1 MAVNGVSWTSQT
13 YTDSVSRQVKNS
25 LGKDDFLNLLI
36 TQLTHQD
43 PLDPIDDTEFIAQM
57 AQFST
62 LEQITNVA
70 SSMDNL
76 LKMARLSAESYV
88 GKEVIYYDE
97 DKGTYLQSLVRSAI
111 FDDDKVYLEL
121 NDGKYIPLEGVKA
134 VTTPS
139 KDGGQ

>member
-13 YTDSVSRQVKNS
+13 YTDSISRQVKNS

>member
-25 LGKDDFLNLLI
+25 LGKDDILNLLI

>member
-1 MAVNGVSWTSQT
+1 MAI
-13 YTDSVSRQVKNS
+13 DSVSSTNQNYTYSASRQIKNN

-70 SSMDNL
+70 SSMDSL

-97 DKGTYLQSLVRSAI
+97 DKGTYLQSSVRSAI
-111 FDDDKVYLEL
+111 FEDDKVYLEL
-121 NDGKYIPLEGVKA
+121 NDGKYVPLESVKA
-134 VTTPS
+134 VTAPS
-139 KDGGQ
+139 KDGGD

>member
-1 MAVNGVSWTSQT
+1 VAVNGVSWTSQT

-43 PLDPIDDTEFIAQM
+43 PLDPTDDTEFIAQM

>member
-1 MAVNGVSWTSQT
+1 MAI
-13 YTDSVSRQVKNS
+13 DSVSSTNQNYTYSTSRQIKNN

-36 TQLTHQD
+36 AQLTHQD
-43 PLDPIDDTEFIAQM
+43 PLDPINDTEFIAQM

-70 SSMDNL
+70 SSMDSL

-97 DKGTYLQSLVRSAI
+97 DKGTYLQSSVRSAI
-111 FDDDKVYLEL
+111 FEDDKVYLEL
-121 NDGKYIPLEGVKA
+121 NDGKYVPLESVKA
-134 VTTPS
+134 VTAPS
-139 KDGGQ
+139 KDGGD

>member
-1 MAVNGVSWTSQT
+1 VAVNGVSLTSQA
-13 YTDSVSRQVKNS
+13 YTETASRQVKNS

-43 PLDPIDDTEFIAQM
+43 PLDPVDDTEFIAQM

-121 NDGKYIPLEGVKA
+121 DDGKYIPLEGVKA
-134 VTTPS
+134 VTAPS

>member
-43 PLDPIDDTEFIAQM
+43 PLDPTDDTEFIAQM

>member
-1 MAVNGVSWTSQT
+1 VAVNGVSWTSQT
-13 YTDSVSRQVKNS
+13 YTDSISRQVKNS

>member
-1 MAVNGVSWTSQT
+1 VAVNGVSWTSQT

-121 NDGKYIPLEGVKA
+121 NDGKYIPLEGVKD

>member
-1 MAVNGVSWTSQT
+1 VAVNGVSWTSQT